1 MKRKMTTSSAMRSA
15 RRNKKMDG
23 GKKLRRSIGE
33 ALAKKGKKK
42 DAEGK

>member
-1 MKRKMTTSSAMRSA
+1 
-15 RRNKKMDG
+15 MDG

-33 ALAKKGKKK
+33 ALAIKGKKK